1 MSKHYREPINHTCP
15 DIDKLIKGIDEITKL
30 TKGYESIEDISDLKD
45 ILNDIESILWNYDRE
60 LEALRNSNDVLRNWG
75 ITEAEEVDKLEN
87 KLYSYENA

>member
-75 ITEAEEVDKLEN
+75 INEAEEVDKLEN